1 MQHQLTIIWRESD
14 GRTYWRTGQ
23 AFESIDWADGIARE
37 IAYCTGGDE
46 GAEILAV
53 FPNASERTL
62 RNMSAIYEAVE
73 SPS

>member
-1 MQHQLTIIWRESD
+1 MQQQLTIIWRESD

-23 AFESIDWADGIARE
+23 AFESIDWVDGIARE
-37 IAYCTGGDE
+37 IEYCTGADE

-73 SPS
+73 SLS